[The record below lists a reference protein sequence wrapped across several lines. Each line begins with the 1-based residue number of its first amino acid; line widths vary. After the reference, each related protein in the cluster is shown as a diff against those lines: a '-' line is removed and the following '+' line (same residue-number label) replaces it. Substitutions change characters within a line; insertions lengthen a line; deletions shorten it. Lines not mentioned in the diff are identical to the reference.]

1 MGSHLQHTA
10 GAAAHCATDGKGTL
24 PLTTLEDVEVG
35 FCGGHWPAKI
45 ISASPSAGQTTVRV
59 EASGET
65 LVVSSDVITPLQR
78 QTTGEAMDGRPLL
91 EAPADDDDDDDDGD
105 DRLVV
110 ADAHPPMCD
119 TTASGLRPAWAGLG
133 CEVECCEVSGAFA
146 GAYASGE
153 LLEWMDEP
161 TTAEAAAEAGLEY
174 QCLGTYRQ
182 RGRQPRSR
190 HEVRERGPWARV
202 QTRLSVDRSPY
213 APEGR
218 LVVERSVPIARLQ
231 PRPPP
236 PPADFLAAP
245 RVGLPVQVWHEGMW
259 WRASLTAVEP
269 AAAARGGG
277 AAIFQVASSEPEY
290 ADVGGLV
297 DASRLRPDWQWSGG
311 AWSVAKG
318 EAAGATAAAAA
329 AAGGG
334 GGGGGEGRR

>member
-1 MGSHLQHTA
+1 MSPVDVIGSDVEVLQSTPRGVWLRA
-10 GAAAHCATDGKGTL
+10 RVVEAADDKVLIEYTGFGVAEARAWVRTCNIRQAPPPHCATDGKGTL

-45 ISASPSAGQTTVRV
+45 ISASPSAGQATVRV

-91 EAPADDDDDDDDGD
+91 EAPAAADDDDDDGD

-218 LVVERSVPIARLQ
+218 LVVERCVPIARLQ

-245 RVGLPVQVWHEGMW
+245 RVGLPVQVHEEGGGT
-259 WRASLTAVEP
+259 LTAVEP
-269 AAAARGGG
+269 AAAARGE
-277 AAIFQVASSEPEY
+277 ARRSSKY
-290 ADVGGLV
+290 AR
-297 DASRLRPDWQWSGG
+297 A
-311 AWSVAKG
+311 
-318 EAAGATAAAAA
+318 
-329 AAGGG
+329 
-334 GGGGGEGRR
+334 